1 MKDVS
6 DQQVAEHLKRL
17 NPWWQSATMDEATL
31 ALLPRAY
38 LDPVRQLLLE
48 PNLRRA
54 VVLLGPRRVG
64 KTILIRHLVADL
76 LARGTHPQRIAYV
89 EMDHPLLHGQ
99 SLEAL
104 IRQIEEA
111 APGGEGTRYLFF
123 DEIQSHKDWEKHL
136 KPLVDHRPDLRILVS
151 GSAAAALK
159 RQSTESGAGRFTD
172 FLLPPL
178 TFSEYL
184 HLRPEPPAIREE
196 TPGVYLLE
204 DITRLNEQFAEYVN
218 YGGYP
223 ELALSPVLRG
233 NPERFVKSDIVDKVL
248 LRDLPQLYGIKDIQE
263 LNSLFTLLAFNTAEE
278 VALEPLSKRS
288 GVGKQTIQKYI
299 EYLEAAFLIKRVFR
313 VDQDGKRYQRE
324 RNFKVSIATTQ
335 SLSAFVKGICDVMR
349 RSNCASALQYV
360 PELTWILFLRILDA
374 QEQRDARAAEAL
386 GAQLQPALR
395 SPYRWQ
401 DWAAPWSDKSGHPRT
416 PEGKPFGWKRQ
427 ELFAAGDGK
436 LFDFINKE
444 LLPHLH
450 AGCGSLHQGLPN
462 PAASPKQRVI
472 GRIMTAVERCA
483 WIRRPTCA
491 TSSTRCTR
499 SASTTSTTHTS
510 SPCRRCTKTCC

>member
-6 DQQVAEHLKRL
+6 NQQVAEHLKRL
-17 NPWWQSATMDEATL
+17 NQWWQSGAMDETTL
-31 ALLPRAY
+31 GFKPRAY
-38 LDPVRQLLLE
+38 LAPVRQLLLE

-76 LARGTHPQRIAYV
+76 LSRGVAANSIAYV

-104 IRQIEEA
+104 IRQIEAA
-111 APGGEGTRYLFF
+111 APNDGGVHYLFF
-123 DEIQSHKDWEKHL
+123 DEIQSHKDWEQHL
-136 KPLVDHRPDLRILVS
+136 KPLVDHRPNLRILVS

-159 RQSTESGAGRFTD
+159 RKSTESGAGRFTD

-184 HLRPEPPAIREE
+184 ELRPEPPAMHEE
-196 TPGVYLLE
+196 SPGLYSLIDVS
-204 DITRLNEQFAEYVN
+204 RLNEQFVDYVN

-223 ELALSPVLRG
+223 ELALSPAVRN

-278 VALEPLSKRS
+278 VSFEQLSQRS
-288 GVGKQTIQKYI
+288 GVGKQTIQRYI

-324 RNFKVSIATTQ
+324 RHFKVYLTNSAMHTGLFGSKMPDDADFGRLVETALFAQRFHEDARLNYARWGTDDCEVDLIESSQSLKPLAALEIKWSDRYIGKVENLKGLMRFIRTNKLQTAWATTRTQ
-335 SLSAFVKGICDVMR
+335 FDKRNIEGSEIHQWPAAALAFHYGTRAVKGRLAGYEAKIKGV
-349 RSNCASALQYV
+349 N
-360 PELTWILFLRILDA
+360 DA
-374 QEQRDARAAEAL
+374 
-386 GAQLQPALR
+386 
-395 SPYRWQ
+395 
-401 DWAAPWSDKSGHPRT
+401 
-416 PEGKPFGWKRQ
+416 
-427 ELFAAGDGK
+427 
-436 LFDFINKE
+436 
-444 LLPHLH
+444 
-450 AGCGSLHQGLPN
+450 
-462 PAASPKQRVI
+462 
-472 GRIMTAVERCA
+472 
-483 WIRRPTCA
+483 
-491 TSSTRCTR
+491 
-499 SASTTSTTHTS
+499 
-510 SPCRRCTKTCC
+510 

>member
-17 NPWWQSATMDEATL
+17 NPWWQSAEMDRETL
-31 ALLPRAY
+31 DLRPRAY
-38 LDPVRQLLLE
+38 LRPVRQLLLE

-64 KTILIRHLVADL
+64 KTILIRHLIADL
-76 LARGTHPQRIAYV
+76 LMGGVPAQRVAYV

-99 SLEAL
+99 SLETL
-104 IRQIEEA
+104 IQQIDA
-111 APGGEGTRYLFF
+111 VAPDGTGTRYLFF

-136 KPLVDHRPDLRILVS
+136 KPLVDHRADLRILVS

-184 HLRPEPPAIREE
+184 DLRQEAPAIRQE
-196 TPGVYLLE
+196 TPGVYLLQ
-204 DITRLNEQFAEYVN
+204 DIAQLNLQFAEYVVF
-218 YGGYP
+218 GGYP
-223 ELALSPVLRG
+223 ELALSPVVRD

-278 VALEPLSKRS
+278 VSFEQISQRS

-313 VDQDGKRYQRE
+313 VDQDGRRYQRE
-324 RNFKVSIATTQ
+324 RNFKVYLTN
-335 SLSAFVKGICDVMR
+335 SAMYTGLFGVK
-349 RSNCASALQYV
+349 SADS
-360 PELTWILFLRILDA
+360 PEFGHLVETALFA
-374 QEQRDARAAEAL
+374 QRFHEDARLNYARWGTDDCEVDLVESSRALKPTAALEIK
-386 GAQLQPALR
+386 
-395 SPYRWQ
+395 
-401 DWAAPWSDKSGHPRT
+401 WSDKYADR
-416 PEGKPFGWKRQ
+416 PEALKGLMKFVRSNRLPIAWATTRSLVRQ
-427 ELFAAGDGK
+427 
-436 LFDFINKE
+436 
-444 LLPHLH
+444 H
-450 AGCGSLHQGLPN
+450 ATESCEIRQW
-462 PAASPKQRVI
+462 PAAVLAFHYGVR
-472 GRIMTAVERCA
+472 AVEGRLA
-483 WIRRPTCA
+483 GFEAQIK
-491 TSSTRCTR
+491 
-499 SASTTSTTHTS
+499 HTGS
-510 SPCRRCTKTCC
+510 GES